1 MELVIERATIA
12 DVTEIAKIFD
22 AYRVFYK
29 QRTDLALATE
39 FLTERINNSESVI
52 FFARDNTGKYVG
64 FTQLYPSFCSV
75 AAQRTWILY
84 DLFVAEDVRG
94 NGVGTNLL
102 NRAKEFAELTFA
114 KEIVLE
120 TARSNVIA
128 QKLYE
133 SLGYEKDTEFFSY
146 ALEINRASPTHSSAS

>member
-1 MELVIERATIA
+1 MEIVIERATID
-12 DVTEIAKIFD
+12 DVPEIAKLFD

-29 QRTDLALATE
+29 QHDDMLLATE

-52 FFARDNTGKYVG
+52 FYAKDVAGNYVG

-84 DLFVAEDVRG
+84 DLFVAEEVRG
-94 NGVGTNLL
+94 NGIGTNLL
-102 NRAKEFAELTFA
+102 NRAREFAEQTSA

-120 TARSNVIA
+120 TARSNLTA

-146 ALEINRASPTHSSAS
+146 SLEINTA

>member
-1 MELVIERATIA
+1 MELVIERATVD
-12 DVTEIAKIFD
+12 DVTEIAKLFD
-22 AYRVFYK
+22 AYRSFYD
-29 QRTDLALATE
+29 QRHDLTLATE

-52 FFARDNTGKYVG
+52 FYAKDVVGNYVG

-84 DLFVAEDVRG
+84 DLFVSEEVRG
-94 NGVGTNLL
+94 QGVGTNLL
-102 NRAKEFAELTFA
+102 NRAKEFAEQTSA

-120 TARSNVIA
+120 TAKSNVTA

-146 ALEINRASPTHSSAS
+146 SLEINKA

>member
-1 MELVIERATIA
+1 MELAIEQATID
-12 DVTEIAKIFD
+12 DVTEIAKLFD
-22 AYRVFYK
+22 AYRVFYE
-29 QRTDLALATE
+29 QPDDLVLATE

-52 FFARDNTGKYVG
+52 FYAKDGAGNYMG

-75 AAQRTWILY
+75 AAQRIWILY
-84 DLFVAEDVRG
+84 DLFVSETARG
-94 NGVGTNLL
+94 QGVGTNLL
-102 NRAKEFAELTFA
+102 NRAKEFAEQTFA

-120 TARSNVIA
+120 TAKSNVTA

-146 ALEINRASPTHSSAS
+146 SLEINKA

>member
-1 MELVIERATIA
+1 MEIVIERATID
-12 DVTEIAKIFD
+12 DVPEIAKLFD

-29 QRTDLALATE
+29 QRDDMLLATE

-52 FFARDNTGKYVG
+52 FYAKDVAGNYVG

-75 AAQRTWILY
+75 ATQRTWILY
-84 DLFVAEDVRG
+84 DLFVVEEVRG
-94 NGVGTNLL
+94 NGIGTNLL
-102 NRAKEFAELTFA
+102 NRAREFAEQTSA

-120 TARSNVIA
+120 TARSNLTA

-146 ALEINRASPTHSSAS
+146 SLEINTA

>member
-1 MELVIERATIA
+1 MELIIERATID
-12 DVTEIAKIFD
+12 DVTEIAKLFD
-22 AYRVFYK
+22 AYRSFYE
-29 QRTDLALATE
+29 QPNDLALATE
-39 FLTERINNSESVI
+39 FLTERITNSESVI
-52 FFARDNTGKYVG
+52 FYAKDVAGNYVG

-84 DLFVAEDVRG
+84 DLFVSEEVRG
-94 NGVGTNLL
+94 QGVGTNLL
-102 NRAKEFAELTFA
+102 NRAKEFAEQTFS

-120 TARSNVIA
+120 TAKSNVTA

-146 ALEINRASPTHSSAS
+146 SLEINKA

>member
-1 MELVIERATIA
+1 MEIVIERATID
-12 DVTEIAKIFD
+12 DVTEIAKLFN
-22 AYRVFYK
+22 AYRVFYE
-29 QRTDLALATE
+29 QPDDLALATD

-52 FFARDNTGKYVG
+52 FYAKDVVGNYVG

-84 DLFVAEDVRG
+84 DLFVSEEARG
-94 NGVGTNLL
+94 HGVGTNLL
-102 NRAKEFAELTFA
+102 NRAKEFAEQTFA

-120 TARSNVIA
+120 TAKSNVTA

-146 ALEINRASPTHSSAS
+146 SLEINKA

>member
-1 MELVIERATIA
+1 MELVIERATID
-12 DVTEIAKIFD
+12 DVTEIAKLFD
-22 AYRVFYK
+22 AYRVYYM
-29 QRTDLALATE
+29 QQDDLMLASE

-52 FFARDNTGKYVG
+52 FYAKDVAGNYVG

-84 DLFVAEDVRG
+84 DLFVAEEVRG

-102 NRAKEFAELTFA
+102 NKAKEFAEQTSA

-120 TARSNVIA
+120 TARSNVTA

-133 SLGYEKDTEFFSY
+133 SLGYEKDMEFFSY
-146 ALEINRASPTHSSAS
+146 TLEINTA

>member
-1 MELVIERATIA
+1 MEIVIERATID
-12 DVTEIAKIFD
+12 DVPEIAKLFD

-29 QRTDLALATE
+29 QRDDMLLATE

-52 FFARDNTGKYVG
+52 FYAKDVAGNYVG

-75 AAQRTWILY
+75 ATQRTWILY
-84 DLFVAEDVRG
+84 DLFVAEEVRG
-94 NGVGTNLL
+94 NGIGTNLL
-102 NRAKEFAELTFA
+102 NRAREFAEQTSA

-120 TARSNVIA
+120 TARSNLTA

-146 ALEINRASPTHSSAS
+146 SLEINTA